1 MGVKFIYSTWS
12 HHKIEKH
19 SKIKMAFYIY
29 EQPAFSTEHFHPG
42 FCRSLRSMITLPM
55 SRQWS
60 LLENVSEENSLAC
73 QSNQIYCTSTS
84 EKKSVTQSSDSTT
97 EESELEVA
105 VDKTNG
111 ENKIIEPKTQIV
123 SKPFMSKVSCQ
134 ETLEK
139 IEIKIQFHGHKF
151 KAENL
156 DVKVVNSD
164 VLIVKAK
171 DDEEKFDRKFKLPSN
186 TLANTLVEEIS
197 SKFDVKEEDFQT
209 LLINIPKDVKFF
221 QVPIVIEE

>member
-1 MGVKFIYSTWS
+1 MGVTFAYSTWS
-12 HHKIEKH
+12 RHKIEKN
-19 SKIKMAFYIY
+19 SKINMAFYIY

-55 SRQWS
+55 SRQWG

-73 QSNQIYCTSTS
+73 QSNQTYSTSTS
-84 EKKSVTQSSDSTT
+84 EKKSVAKSSDSTT

-105 VDKTNG
+105 VDKINE
-111 ENKIIEPKTQIV
+111 ENRITEPKTKV
-123 SKPFMSKVSCQ
+123 ASKPFMSKVSCQ

-171 DDEEKFDRKFKLPSN
+171 NDKEKFERQFKLPSN

-221 QVPIVIEE
+221 QVPIVMEE

>member
-1 MGVKFIYSTWS
+1 MGVTFAYSTWS
-12 HHKIEKH
+12 QHKIEKN
-19 SKIKMAFYIY
+19 SKINMAFHIY
-29 EQPAFSTEHFHPG
+29 EQPAFSMEHFHPG

-55 SRQWS
+55 NRQWS
-60 LLENVSEENSLAC
+60 LLENVVDENSLAC
-73 QSNQIYCTSTS
+73 QSNQIYSTSTS
-84 EKKSVTQSSDSTT
+84 EKKFVTKSSDSTT
-97 EESELEVA
+97 KESEVEVA
-105 VDKTNG
+105 VDKTNR

-156 DVKVVNSD
+156 DVQVVNSD
-164 VLIVKAK
+164 FLIVKAK
-171 DDEEKFDRKFKLPSN
+171 DDEEKFEKKFKLPSN

-221 QVPIVIEE
+221 QVPIVMAE

>member
-1 MGVKFIYSTWS
+1 MGVTFTYSTWS
-12 HHKIEKH
+12 HRKIEKN
-19 SKIKMAFYIY
+19 SKINMAFYIY
-29 EQPAFSTEHFHPG
+29 EQPAFSMEHFHPG

-84 EKKSVTQSSDSTT
+84 EKKSVTKSSDSTM
-97 EESELEVA
+97 EESKMKVA
-105 VDKTNG
+105 VDKINE
-111 ENKIIEPKTQIV
+111 ENENI
-123 SKPFMSKVSCQ
+123 
-134 ETLEK
+134 EK

-156 DVKVVNSD
+156 DVQVVNSN

-171 DDEEKFDRKFKLPSN
+171 DDEEKFERKFKLPSN

-221 QVPIVIEE
+221 QVPIVMEE